1 MARQTPAQRPGPTQ
15 GLHDRPGTAPASRDR
30 RGTAPGSVDR
40 PGRRPARR
48 FRRLLVLGIGAVAAL
63 LFVLA
68 GVALAYFVS
77 TDSSHPAQ
85 AAGAT
90 LAVPTAGAQHGAA
103 TPTTVPIQ
111 WTTPAGYTPTG
122 YTVLR
127 CTGSSCT
134 TFAAITNGGC
144 SGTVSGTTCTDTDS
158 ALAAG
163 TTYTYEVK
171 AQLDNWVSTPGA
183 SFNAAT
189 STLTSLT
196 FTTQPTS
203 GQPIQATGSGGFGVT
218 VAIEDAHG
226 NVATNDSTDT
236 VTLAIAS
243 GHNPGSGALTCSTS
257 GLTVRAAS
265 GVATFTG
272 CDISKV
278 GTGYE
283 LTASSSTNT
292 SLAAPAN
299 PNSFNITAGNVSQFA
314 VGGIGAT
321 ETAGTQVTNVT
332 LTAED
337 QNGNVVT
344 GFANSKSITWSGP
357 TNSPNGTAPTLPTGT
372 VSFTS
377 GLSTTPLN
385 VTFTDA
391 GSQTLTATDQ
401 SLTGSATTTVSPGL
415 AAKFAVGG
423 VGVTATAGTPV
434 TGVTLTAADG
444 DGNTVTS
451 YSGSKSIT
459 WSGPTTSPN
468 GTPPTL
474 PTGTVNFSS
483 GASTT
488 ALSVTFTHAG
498 SQTLT
503 ATQGTATGSATTTVN
518 PGTASKFGVSGLGT
532 AATAGTAVTNLTLT
546 ATDADGN
553 TVPSYTGSQTITW
566 SGPMKSPN
574 QTAPT
579 LPTGTVSFTSGVS
592 TTSLSV
598 TFTDAA
604 SQTLTATQGSI
615 TGSATITVSGAAP
628 ASLVL
633 ATCSVSSGI
642 TPAGCASSYTGFGF
656 GSGGTVTAYV
666 QALDQ
671 YGNAATI
678 SGTIS
683 LSVSSNNSG
692 KYSISAGTTLTISG
706 TATPANQSTG
716 SFTVSKV
723 GTGNAS
729 ATITVHVTSGATGV
743 SNLTFSVAT

>member
-1 MARQTPAQRPGPTQ
+1 MARHAPAQRPG
-15 GLHDRPGTAPASRDR
+15 
-30 RGTAPGSVDR
+30 TAPGPLDR
-40 PGRRPARR
+40 PGRRTTPR

-68 GVALAYFVS
+68 GVALAYFVT

-85 AAGAT
+85 AAAAT
-90 LAVPTAGAQHGAA
+90 LAAPTSGTQNGTA
-103 TPTTVPIQ
+103 TPTTVPIK
-111 WTTPAGYTPTG
+111 WAVPAGYPPSG

-127 CTGSSCT
+127 CTGSACT
-134 TFAAITNGGC
+134 TFSTITNGGC
-144 SGTVSGTTCTDTDS
+144 SGTVSGTTCTDSDS

-163 TTYTYEVK
+163 TTYTYEVM
-171 AQLDNWVSTPGA
+171 ARLDNWVSTPG
-183 SFNAAT
+183 SPFNAAT
-189 STLTSLT
+189 STLTNLT
-196 FTTQPTS
+196 FTSQPTS
-203 GQPIQATGSGGFGVT
+203 DQNIAATGTGGFGVKI
-218 VAIEDAHG
+218 AIEDAHG
-226 NVATNDSTDT
+226 NVATNDNADT

-243 GHNPGSGALTCSTS
+243 GHNPGGGTLSCSG
-257 GLTVRAAS
+257 GLTATVSS
-265 GVATFTG
+265 GVATFNG
-272 CDISKV
+272 CDITKA

-283 LTASSSTNT
+283 LTASST
-292 SLAAPAN
+292 SLTAPTNAT
-299 PNSFNITAGNVSQFA
+299 SFNIIAGNVSQFA
-314 VGGIGAT
+314 VGGLAAT
-321 ETAGTQVTNVT
+321 ETAGTQVTGLT

-337 QNGNVVT
+337 ANGNVVT
-344 GFANSKSITWSGP
+344 AFINSKSITWSGP
-357 TNSPNGTAPTLPTGT
+357 TNSPNGTPPTLPAGT
-372 VSFTS
+372 VSFSS
-377 GLSTTPLN
+377 GVSTTALN

-401 SLTGSATTTVSPGL
+401 SLTGSATTTVSPGT
-415 AAKFAVGG
+415 ASKFVVGG
-423 VGVTATAGTPV
+423 LGVTATAGTPV
-434 TGVTLTAADG
+434 TGVTLTAEDADS
-444 DGNTVTS
+444 NIVTS
-451 YSGSKSIT
+451 YSGSKSIA

-468 GTPPTL
+468 GTAPTL

-518 PGTASKFGVSGLGT
+518 PGTASKFGVGGLGA

-546 ATDADGN
+546 ATDTDGN

-566 SGPMKSPN
+566 SGPTKSPN

-579 LPTGTVSFTSGVS
+579 LPIGTVSFTSGVS

-615 TGSATITVSGAAP
+615 TGSATTTVSGAAP
-628 ASLVL
+628 ASLIL

-642 TPAGCASSYTGFGF
+642 MPVGCASSYTGFGS
-656 GSGGTVTAYV
+656 GVGGTVTAYV

-692 KYSISAGTTLTISG
+692 KYSISAGATLTISG